1 MTKENLRKLLV
12 ILTIITLALPLNVA
26 FAGSKNQNGENGA
39 QGTDKINDKEGC
51 RPNEN
56 AGNYWV
62 YIPTELIPPEPSFLH
77 EWEGGPCCPSNILSG
92 IGENYPLPNECCNG
106 PDHLPPEMGGGLTGE
121 YAPGN
126 HCLCFAYRGY
136 PEAAI
141 PLP

>member
-1 MTKENLRKLLV
+1 MKKENLRKLLV
-12 ILTIITLALPLNVA
+12 ILAIIVLALPLNIA
-26 FAGSKNQNGENGA
+26 LAGSKNQNGENGA

-106 PDHLPPEMGGGLTGE
+106 PDHLPFPPFTPTGE
-121 YAPGN
+121 SAPGN
-126 HCLCFAYRGY
+126 HCLCFALRGY
-136 PEAAI
+136 PEI
-141 PLP
+141 LLL